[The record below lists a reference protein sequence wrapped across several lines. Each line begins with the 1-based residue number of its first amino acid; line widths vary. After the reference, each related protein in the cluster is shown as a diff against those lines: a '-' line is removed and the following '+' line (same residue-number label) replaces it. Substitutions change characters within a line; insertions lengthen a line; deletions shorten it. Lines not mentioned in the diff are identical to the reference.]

1 MPNTFKL
8 AGHVF
13 DNSGAASVG
22 ATVTTHTAGATTST
36 GAAAT
41 VTTNSS
47 GYWEHLTQTTGVD
60 VKIAVSSNIRW
71 LRTEDRAILS
81 ELAIVES
88 DDGQVA
94 NLYLAAGRADAA
106 GDSWRTQVKDSGTA
120 VTYAIGNDK
129 NTQGTYVDLLTITGH
144 DTATSSLVTA
154 AGALTVAGLITANG
168 GITFAAGDD
177 IAFTGSTGTNDI
189 TLTDS
194 LADALSI
201 TRGGTDMVVFNSST
215 PSITFT
221 PATTFTGA
229 ITADGGVV
237 GALTG
242 TASSATEVVASAN
255 NSTDETVYPTF
266 VDGTTG
272 SQGIETDSGF
282 TYNPS
287 SGLLTISGE
296 LDAGSLDI
304 SGNADIDGTLEADAI
319 TVDGATLAEYIA
331 DTAGAMFTSNTETGI
346 TATYQD
352 ADNTIDLVV
361 GTLNQDTTG
370 TAAVATTVTITDNEN
385 TNENNAVIFTSGGD
399 VDGGNIGLESD
410 GDFTYNPSTGTVTA
424 TTFVGALTGNVTGNV
439 SGSAATVTGS
449 TQSNITAVGTLGSI
463 DIDGGAIDGVTLGT
477 NSAVTQ
483 AVIDNINING
493 TTIGHTS
500 DTDLLTLTSANL
512 AVAGDIEVSG
522 SVEVA
527 TIDYTDGDLSMT
539 IADGGGVTFAQDVT
553 LTADKSLNL
562 PHASHIAF
570 TDAIGDNTIDDHDAQ
585 GIIMTFKAGSTV
597 TPFSP
602 GYLHTDN
609 EVHEADADEIAK
621 MPCIGVS
628 INTANVSDG
637 ADIEVMV
644 LGLIRDDD
652 FNFGTAG
659 APVYVAAGDPGLM
672 TNTAPSGT
680 DDVVQIVGHSIG
692 DDALF
697 VQPCL
702 TTIEHA

>member
-1 MPNTFKL
+1 MANTFKL

-13 DNSGAASVG
+13 DNSGAPSVG

-41 VTTNSS
+41 TNTDSA

-60 VKIAVSSNIRW
+60 VKIAVSSDIRW

-94 NLYLAAGRADAA
+94 NLYLAAGRADQA
-106 GDSWRTQVKDSGTA
+106 GDSWRTQVKDRGTA
-120 VTYAIGNDK
+120 ITYAIGNDRAS
-129 NTQGTYVDLLTITGH
+129 QGSYVDLLTITGH
-144 DTATSSLVTA
+144 ATATSSLVTA

-221 PATTFTGA
+221 PVTTFTGA
-229 ITADGGVV
+229 ITASGGVV

-255 NSTDETVYPTF
+255 NSANETVYPTF

-319 TVDGATLAEYIA
+319 TVDGTTLAEYIA

-352 ADNTIDLVV
+352 ADNTIDLAV

-370 TAAVATTVTITDNEN
+370 TAAIATTVTITDNES
-385 TNENNAVIFTSGGD
+385 TNEDNAIIFTSGGD

-410 GDFTYNPSTGTVTA
+410 GTLTYNPSTGKITA
-424 TTFVGALTGNVTGNV
+424 TGFIGALTGNVTGDVTGNV
-439 SGSAATVTGS
+439 TGNTSGTAATVT
-449 TQSNITAVGTLGSI
+449 TAAQSNITSLGTLT
-463 DIDGGAIDGVTLGT
+463 TLT
-477 NSAVTQ
+477 VDN
-483 AVIDNINING
+483 VIVNG

-522 SVEVA
+522 SHSLEVA
-527 TIDYTDGDLSMT
+527 SIDYTDGDLSMT

-570 TDAIGDNTIDDHDAQ
+570 TDVIADNSIDDGDAQ
-585 GIIMTFKAGSTV
+585 GLIFTFNAGATV

-602 GYLHTDN
+602 VYLAEDN
-609 EVHEADADEIAK
+609 LVEEANATAIAT

-628 INTANVSDG
+628 INQANVTVG
-637 ADIEVMV
+637 NPVEVMV

-652 FNFGTAG
+652 FNFGTHG
-659 APVYVAAGDPGLM
+659 APVYVSTTVGTM
-672 TNTAPSGT
+672 TSTAPSGT
-680 DDVVQIVGHSIG
+680 NNVVQVIGHSIE
-692 DDALF
+692 DDAIF

>member
-1 MPNTFKL
+1 MANTFKL

-13 DNSGAASVG
+13 DNSGAPSVG

-41 VTTNSS
+41 TNTDSA

-60 VKIAVSSNIRW
+60 VKIAVSSDIRW

-94 NLYLAAGRADAA
+94 NLYLAAGRADQA
-106 GDSWRTQVKDSGTA
+106 GDSWRTQVKDRGTA
-120 VTYAIGNDK
+120 ITYAIGNDRAS
-129 NTQGTYVDLLTITGH
+129 QGSYVDLLTITGH
-144 DTATSSLVTA
+144 ATATSSLVTA

-319 TVDGATLAEYIA
+319 TVDGTTLAEYIA

-352 ADNTIDLVV
+352 ADNTIDLAV

-370 TAAVATTVTITDNEN
+370 TAAIATTVTITDNES
-385 TNENNAVIFTSGGD
+385 TNEDNAIIFTSGGD

-410 GDFTYNPSTGTVTA
+410 GTLTYNPSTGKITA
-424 TTFVGALTGNVTGNV
+424 TGFIGALTGNVTGDVTGNV
-439 SGSAATVTGS
+439 TGNTSGTAATVT
-449 TQSNITAVGTLGSI
+449 TAAQSNITSLGTLT
-463 DIDGGAIDGVTLGT
+463 TLT
-477 NSAVTQ
+477 VDN
-483 AVIDNINING
+483 VIVNG

-522 SVEVA
+522 SHSLEVA
-527 TIDYTDGDLSMT
+527 SIDYTDGDLSMT

-570 TDAIGDNTIDDHDAQ
+570 TDVIADNSIDDGDAQ
-585 GIIMTFKAGSTV
+585 GLIFTFNAGATV

-602 GYLHTDN
+602 VYLAEDN
-609 EVHEADADEIAK
+609 LVEEANATAIAT

-628 INTANVSDG
+628 INPSDVTVG
-637 ADIEVMV
+637 NPVEVMV

-652 FNFGTAG
+652 FNFGTHG
-659 APVYVAAGDPGLM
+659 APVYVSTTVGTM
-672 TNTAPSGT
+672 TSTAPSGT
-680 DDVVQIVGHSIG
+680 NNVVQVIGHSIE
-692 DDALF
+692 DDAIF

>member
-1 MPNTFKL
+1 MANTFKL

-13 DNSGAASVG
+13 DNSGAPSVG

-41 VTTNSS
+41 TNTDSA

-60 VKIAVSSNIRW
+60 VKIAVSSDIRW

-94 NLYLAAGRADAA
+94 NLYLAAGRADQA
-106 GDSWRTQVKDSGTA
+106 GDSWRTQVKDRGTA
-120 VTYAIGNDK
+120 ITYAIGNDRAS
-129 NTQGTYVDLLTITGH
+129 QGSYVDLLTITGH
-144 DTATSSLVTA
+144 ATATSSLVTA

-255 NSTDETVYPTF
+255 NSANETVYPTF

-319 TVDGATLAEYIA
+319 TVDGTTLAEYIA

-352 ADNTIDLVV
+352 ADNTIDLAV

-370 TAAVATTVTITDNEN
+370 TAAIATTVTITDNES
-385 TNENNAVIFTSGGD
+385 TNEDNAIIFTSGGD

-410 GDFTYNPSTGTVTA
+410 GTLTYNPSTGKITA
-424 TTFVGALTGNVTGNV
+424 TGFIGALTGNVTGDVTGNV
-439 SGSAATVTGS
+439 TGNTSGTAATVT
-449 TQSNITAVGTLGSI
+449 TAAQSNITSLGTLT
-463 DIDGGAIDGVTLGT
+463 TLT
-477 NSAVTQ
+477 VDN
-483 AVIDNINING
+483 VIVNG

-522 SVEVA
+522 SHSLEVA
-527 TIDYTDGDLSMT
+527 SIDYTDGDLSMT

-570 TDAIGDNTIDDHDAQ
+570 TDVIADNSIDDGDAQ
-585 GIIMTFKAGSTV
+585 GLIFTFNAGATV

-602 GYLHTDN
+602 VYLAEDN
-609 EVHEADADEIAK
+609 LVEEANATAIAT

-628 INTANVSDG
+628 INQANVTVG
-637 ADIEVMV
+637 NPVEVMV

-652 FNFGTAG
+652 FNFGTHG
-659 APVYVAAGDPGLM
+659 APVYVSTTVGTM
-672 TNTAPSGT
+672 TSTAPSGT
-680 DDVVQIVGHSIG
+680 NNVVQVIGHSIE
-692 DDALF
+692 DDAIF

>member
-1 MPNTFKL
+1 M
-8 AGHVF
+8 
-13 DNSGAASVG
+13 
-22 ATVTTHTAGATTST
+22 
-36 GAAAT
+36 
-41 VTTNSS
+41 
-47 GYWEHLTQTTGVD
+47 
-60 VKIAVSSNIRW
+60 
-71 LRTEDRAILS
+71 
-81 ELAIVES
+81 
-88 DDGQVA
+88 
-94 NLYLAAGRADAA
+94 
-106 GDSWRTQVKDSGTA
+106 
-120 VTYAIGNDK
+120 
-129 NTQGTYVDLLTITGH
+129 
-144 DTATSSLVTA
+144 
-154 AGALTVAGLITANG
+154 TVAGLITANG

-319 TVDGATLAEYIA
+319 TVDGTTLAEYIA

-352 ADNTIDLVV
+352 ADNTIDLAV

-370 TAAVATTVTITDNEN
+370 TAAIATTVTITDNES
-385 TNENNAVIFTSGGD
+385 TNEDNAIIFTSGGD

-410 GDFTYNPSTGTVTA
+410 GTLTYNPSTGKITA
-424 TTFVGALTGNVTGNV
+424 TGFIGALTGNVTGDVTGNV
-439 SGSAATVTGS
+439 TGNTSGTAATVT
-449 TQSNITAVGTLGSI
+449 TAAQSNITSLGTLT
-463 DIDGGAIDGVTLGT
+463 TLT
-477 NSAVTQ
+477 VDN
-483 AVIDNINING
+483 VIVNG

-522 SVEVA
+522 SHSLEVA
-527 TIDYTDGDLSMT
+527 SIDYTDGDLSMT

-570 TDAIGDNTIDDHDAQ
+570 TDVIADNSIDDGDAQ
-585 GIIMTFKAGSTV
+585 GLIFTFNAGATV

-602 GYLHTDN
+602 VYLAEDN
-609 EVHEADADEIAK
+609 LVEEANATAIAT

-628 INTANVSDG
+628 INQANVTVG
-637 ADIEVMV
+637 NPVEVMV

-652 FNFGTAG
+652 FNFGTHG
-659 APVYVAAGDPGLM
+659 APVYVSTTVGTM
-672 TNTAPSGT
+672 TSTAPSGT
-680 DDVVQIVGHSIG
+680 NNVVQVIGHSIE
-692 DDALF
+692 DDAIF

>member
-1 MPNTFKL
+1 MANTFKL

-13 DNSGAASVG
+13 DNSGAPSVG

-41 VTTNSS
+41 TNTDSA

-60 VKIAVSSNIRW
+60 VKIAVSSDIRW

-94 NLYLAAGRADAA
+94 NLYLAAGRADQA
-106 GDSWRTQVKDSGTA
+106 GDSWRTQVKDRGTA
-120 VTYAIGNDK
+120 ITYAIGNDRAS
-129 NTQGTYVDLLTITGH
+129 QGSYVDLLTITGH
-144 DTATSSLVTA
+144 ATATSSLVTA

-319 TVDGATLAEYIA
+319 TVDGTTLAEYIA

-352 ADNTIDLVV
+352 ADNTIDLAV

-370 TAAVATTVTITDNEN
+370 TAAIATTVTITDNES
-385 TNENNAVIFTSGGD
+385 TNEDNAIIFTSGGD

-410 GDFTYNPSTGTVTA
+410 GTLTYNPSTGKITA
-424 TTFVGALTGNVTGNV
+424 TGFIGALTGNVTGNA
-439 SGSAATVTGS
+439 SGTAATVTGAA
-449 TQSNITAVGTLGSI
+449 QSNITSLGTLT
-463 DIDGGAIDGVTLGT
+463 TLT
-477 NSAVTQ
+477 VDN
-483 AVIDNINING
+483 VIVNG

-522 SVEVA
+522 SHSLEVA
-527 TIDYTDGDLSMT
+527 SIDYTDGDLSMT

-570 TDAIGDNTIDDHDAQ
+570 TDVIADNSIDDGDAQ
-585 GIIMTFKAGSTV
+585 GLIFTFNAGATV

-602 GYLHTDN
+602 VYLAEDN
-609 EVHEADADEIAK
+609 LVEEANATAIAT

-628 INTANVSDG
+628 INQANVTVG
-637 ADIEVMV
+637 NPVEVMV

-652 FNFGTAG
+652 FNFGTHG
-659 APVYVAAGDPGLM
+659 APVYVSTTVGTM
-672 TNTAPSGT
+672 TSTAPSGT
-680 DDVVQIVGHSIG
+680 NNVVQVIGHSIE
-692 DDALF
+692 DDAIF

>member
-1 MPNTFKL
+1 MANTFKL

-13 DNSGAASVG
+13 DNSGAPSVG

-41 VTTNSS
+41 TNTDSA
-47 GYWEHLTQTTGVD
+47 GYWEHLTQTSGGD
-60 VKIAVSSNIRW
+60 VKIAVSSDIRW

-94 NLYLAAGRADAA
+94 NLYLAAGRADQA
-106 GDSWRTQVKDSGTA
+106 GDSWRTQVKDRGTA
-120 VTYAIGNDK
+120 ITYAIGNDRAS
-129 NTQGTYVDLLTITGH
+129 QGSYVDLLTITGH
-144 DTATSSLVTA
+144 ATATSSLVTA

-229 ITADGGVV
+229 ITADGGVG

-319 TVDGATLAEYIA
+319 TVDGTTLAEYIA

-352 ADNTIDLVV
+352 ADNTIDLAV

-370 TAAVATTVTITDNEN
+370 TAAIATTVTITDNES
-385 TNENNAVIFTSGGD
+385 TNEDNAIIFTSGGD

-410 GDFTYNPSTGTVTA
+410 GTLTYNPSTGKITA
-424 TTFVGALTGNVTGNV
+424 TGFIGALTGNVTGAVTGNV
-439 SGSAATVTGS
+439 TGNTSGTAATVT
-449 TQSNITAVGTLGSI
+449 TAAQSNITSLGTLT
-463 DIDGGAIDGVTLGT
+463 TLT
-477 NSAVTQ
+477 VDN
-483 AVIDNINING
+483 VIVNG

-522 SVEVA
+522 SHSLEVA
-527 TIDYTDGDLSMT
+527 SIDYTDGDLSMT

-570 TDAIGDNTIDDHDAQ
+570 TDVIADNSIDDGDAQ
-585 GIIMTFKAGSTV
+585 GLIFTFNAGATV

-602 GYLHTDN
+602 VYLAEDN
-609 EVHEADADEIAK
+609 LVEEANATAIAT

-628 INTANVSDG
+628 INQANVTVG
-637 ADIEVMV
+637 NPVEVMV

-652 FNFGTAG
+652 FNFGTHG
-659 APVYVAAGDPGLM
+659 APVYVSTTVGTM
-672 TNTAPSGT
+672 TSTAPSGT
-680 DDVVQIVGHSIG
+680 NNVVQVIGHSIE
-692 DDALF
+692 DDAIF

>member
-1 MPNTFKL
+1 MANTFKL

-13 DNSGAASVG
+13 DNSGAPSVG

-41 VTTNSS
+41 TNTDSA

-60 VKIAVSSNIRW
+60 VKIAVSSDIRW

-94 NLYLAAGRADAA
+94 NLYLAAGRADQA
-106 GDSWRTQVKDSGTA
+106 GDSWRTQVKDRGTA
-120 VTYAIGNDK
+120 ITYAIGNDRAS
-129 NTQGTYVDLLTITGH
+129 QGSYVDLLTITGH
-144 DTATSSLVTA
+144 ATATSSLVTA

-319 TVDGATLAEYIA
+319 TVDGTTLAEYIA

-352 ADNTIDLVV
+352 ADNTIDLAV

-370 TAAVATTVTITDNEN
+370 TAAIATTVTITDNES
-385 TNENNAVIFTSGGD
+385 TNEDNAIIFTSGGD

-410 GDFTYNPSTGTVTA
+410 GTLTYNPSTGKITA
-424 TTFVGALTGNVTGNV
+424 TGFIGALTGNVTGDVTGNV
-439 SGSAATVTGS
+439 TGNTSGTAATVT
-449 TQSNITAVGTLGSI
+449 TAAQSNITALGTLT
-463 DIDGGAIDGVTLGT
+463 TLT
-477 NSAVTQ
+477 VDN
-483 AVIDNINING
+483 VIVNG

-522 SVEVA
+522 SHSLEVA
-527 TIDYTDGDLSMT
+527 SIDYTDGDLSMT

-570 TDAIGDNTIDDHDAQ
+570 TDVIADNSIDDGDAQ
-585 GIIMTFKAGSTV
+585 GLIFTFNAGATV

-602 GYLHTDN
+602 VYLAEDN
-609 EVHEADADEIAK
+609 LVEEANATAIAT

-628 INTANVSDG
+628 INQANVTVG
-637 ADIEVMV
+637 NPVEVMV

-652 FNFGTAG
+652 FNFGTHG
-659 APVYVAAGDPGLM
+659 APVYVSTTVGTM
-672 TNTAPSGT
+672 TSTAPSGT
-680 DDVVQIVGHSIG
+680 NNVVQVIGHSIE
-692 DDALF
+692 DDAIF

>member
-1 MPNTFKL
+1 MANTFKL

-13 DNSGAASVG
+13 DNSGAPSVG

-41 VTTNSS
+41 TNTDSA

-60 VKIAVSSNIRW
+60 VKIAVSSDIRW

-94 NLYLAAGRADAA
+94 NLYLAAGRADQA
-106 GDSWRTQVKDSGTA
+106 GDSWRTQVKDRGTA
-120 VTYAIGNDK
+120 ITYAIGNDRAS
-129 NTQGTYVDLLTITGH
+129 QGSYVDLLTITGH
-144 DTATSSLVTA
+144 ATATSSLVTA

-352 ADNTIDLVV
+352 ADNTIDLAV

-370 TAAVATTVTITDNEN
+370 TAAIATTVTITDNES
-385 TNENNAVIFTSGGD
+385 TNEDNAIIFTSGGD

-410 GDFTYNPSTGTVTA
+410 GTLTYNPSTGKITA
-424 TTFVGALTGNVTGNV
+424 TGFIGALTGNVTGDVTGNV
-439 SGSAATVTGS
+439 TGNTSGTAATVT
-449 TQSNITAVGTLGSI
+449 TAAQSNITSLGTLT
-463 DIDGGAIDGVTLGT
+463 TLT
-477 NSAVTQ
+477 VDN
-483 AVIDNINING
+483 VIVNG

-522 SVEVA
+522 SHSLEVA
-527 TIDYTDGDLSMT
+527 SIDYTDGDLSMT

-570 TDAIGDNTIDDHDAQ
+570 TDVIADNSIDDGDAQ
-585 GIIMTFKAGSTV
+585 GLIFTFNAGATV

-602 GYLHTDN
+602 VYLAEDN
-609 EVHEADADEIAK
+609 LVEEANATAIAT

-628 INTANVSDG
+628 INQANVTVG
-637 ADIEVMV
+637 NPVEVMV

-652 FNFGTAG
+652 FNFGTHG
-659 APVYVAAGDPGLM
+659 APVYVSTTVGTM
-672 TNTAPSGT
+672 TSTAPSGT
-680 DDVVQIVGHSIG
+680 NNVVQVIGHSIE
-692 DDALF
+692 DDAIF

>member
-1 MPNTFKL
+1 MANTFKL

-13 DNSGAASVG
+13 DNSGAPSVG

-41 VTTNSS
+41 TNTDSA

-60 VKIAVSSNIRW
+60 VKIAVSSDIRW

-94 NLYLAAGRADAA
+94 NLYLAAGRADQA
-106 GDSWRTQVKDSGTA
+106 GDSWRTQVKDRGTA
-120 VTYAIGNDK
+120 ITYAIGNDRAS
-129 NTQGTYVDLLTITGH
+129 QGSYVDLLTITGH
-144 DTATSSLVTA
+144 ATATSSLVTA

-319 TVDGATLAEYIA
+319 TVDGTTLAEYIA

-370 TAAVATTVTITDNEN
+370 TAAIATTVTITDNES
-385 TNENNAVIFTSGGD
+385 TNEDNAIIFTSGGD

-410 GDFTYNPSTGTVTA
+410 GTLTYNPSTGKITA
-424 TTFVGALTGNVTGNV
+424 TGFIGALTGNVTGDVTGNV
-439 SGSAATVTGS
+439 TGNTSGTAATVT
-449 TQSNITAVGTLGSI
+449 TAAQSNITSLGTLT
-463 DIDGGAIDGVTLGT
+463 TLT
-477 NSAVTQ
+477 VDN
-483 AVIDNINING
+483 VIVNG

-522 SVEVA
+522 SHSLEVA
-527 TIDYTDGDLSMT
+527 SIDYTDGDLSMT

-570 TDAIGDNTIDDHDAQ
+570 TDVIADNSIDDGDAQ
-585 GIIMTFKAGSTV
+585 GLIFTFNAGATV

-602 GYLHTDN
+602 VYLAEDN
-609 EVHEADADEIAK
+609 LVEEANATAIAT

-628 INTANVSDG
+628 INQANVTVG
-637 ADIEVMV
+637 NPVEVMV

-652 FNFGTAG
+652 FNFGTHG
-659 APVYVAAGDPGLM
+659 APVYVSTTVGTM
-672 TNTAPSGT
+672 TSTAPSGT
-680 DDVVQIVGHSIG
+680 NNVVQVIGHSIE
-692 DDALF
+692 DDAIF

>member
-1 MPNTFKL
+1 MANTFKL

-13 DNSGAASVG
+13 DNSGAPSVG

-41 VTTNSS
+41 TNTDSA

-60 VKIAVSSNIRW
+60 VKIAVSSDIRW

-94 NLYLAAGRADAA
+94 NLYLAAGRADQA
-106 GDSWRTQVKDSGTA
+106 GDSWRTQVKDRGTA
-120 VTYAIGNDK
+120 ITYAIGNDRAS
-129 NTQGTYVDLLTITGH
+129 QGSYVDLLTITGH
-144 DTATSSLVTA
+144 ATATSSLVTA

-168 GITFAAGDD
+168 GITFAAGDN

-319 TVDGATLAEYIA
+319 TVDGTTLAEYIA

-352 ADNTIDLVV
+352 ADNTIDLAV

-370 TAAVATTVTITDNEN
+370 TAAIATTVTITDNES
-385 TNENNAVIFTSGGD
+385 TNEDNAIIFTSGGD

-410 GDFTYNPSTGTVTA
+410 GTLTYNPSTGKITA
-424 TTFVGALTGNVTGNV
+424 TGFIGALTGNVTGDVTGNV
-439 SGSAATVTGS
+439 TGNTSGTAATVT
-449 TQSNITAVGTLGSI
+449 TAAQSNITSLGTLT
-463 DIDGGAIDGVTLGT
+463 TLT
-477 NSAVTQ
+477 VDN
-483 AVIDNINING
+483 VIVNG

-522 SVEVA
+522 SHSLEVA
-527 TIDYTDGDLSMT
+527 SIDYTDGDLSMT

-570 TDAIGDNTIDDHDAQ
+570 TDVIADNSIDDGDAQ
-585 GIIMTFKAGSTV
+585 GLIFTFNAGATV

-602 GYLHTDN
+602 VYLAEDN
-609 EVHEADADEIAK
+609 LVEEANATAIAT

-628 INTANVSDG
+628 INQANVTVG
-637 ADIEVMV
+637 NPVEVMV

-652 FNFGTAG
+652 FNFGTHG
-659 APVYVAAGDPGLM
+659 APVYVSTTVGTM
-672 TNTAPSGT
+672 TSTAPSGT
-680 DDVVQIVGHSIG
+680 NNVVQVIGHSIE
-692 DDALF
+692 DDAIF

>member
-1 MPNTFKL
+1 MANTFKL

-13 DNSGAASVG
+13 DNSGAPSVG

-41 VTTNSS
+41 TNTDSA

-60 VKIAVSSNIRW
+60 VKIAVSSDIRW

-94 NLYLAAGRADAA
+94 NLYLAAGRADQA
-106 GDSWRTQVKDSGTA
+106 GDSWRTQVKDRGTA
-120 VTYAIGNDK
+120 ITYAIGNDRAS
-129 NTQGTYVDLLTITGH
+129 QGSYVDLLTITGH
-144 DTATSSLVTA
+144 ATATSSLVTA

-168 GITFAAGDD
+168 GITFAAGED

-319 TVDGATLAEYIA
+319 TVDGTTLAEYIA

-352 ADNTIDLVV
+352 ADNTIDLAV

-370 TAAVATTVTITDNEN
+370 TAAIATTVTITDNES
-385 TNENNAVIFTSGGD
+385 TNEDNAIIFTSGGD

-410 GDFTYNPSTGTVTA
+410 GTLTYNPSTGKITA
-424 TTFVGALTGNVTGNV
+424 TGFIGALTGNVTGDVTGNV
-439 SGSAATVTGS
+439 TGNTSGTAATVT
-449 TQSNITAVGTLGSI
+449 TAAQSNITSLGTLT
-463 DIDGGAIDGVTLGT
+463 TLT
-477 NSAVTQ
+477 VDN
-483 AVIDNINING
+483 VIVNG

-522 SVEVA
+522 SHSLEVA
-527 TIDYTDGDLSMT
+527 SIDYTDGDLSMT

-570 TDAIGDNTIDDHDAQ
+570 TDVIADNSIDDGDAQ
-585 GIIMTFKAGSTV
+585 GLIFTFNAGATV

-602 GYLHTDN
+602 VYLAEDN
-609 EVHEADADEIAK
+609 LVEEANATAIAT

-628 INTANVSDG
+628 INQANVTVG
-637 ADIEVMV
+637 NPVEVMV

-652 FNFGTAG
+652 FNFGTHG
-659 APVYVAAGDPGLM
+659 APVYVSTTVGTM
-672 TNTAPSGT
+672 TSTAPSGT
-680 DDVVQIVGHSIG
+680 NNVVQVIGHSIE
-692 DDALF
+692 DDAIF

>member
-1 MPNTFKL
+1 MANTFKL

-13 DNSGAASVG
+13 DNSGAPSVG

-41 VTTNSS
+41 TNTDSA

-60 VKIAVSSNIRW
+60 VKIAVSSDIRW

-94 NLYLAAGRADAA
+94 NLYLAAGRADQA
-106 GDSWRTQVKDSGTA
+106 GDSWRTQVKDRGTA
-120 VTYAIGNDK
+120 ITYAIGNDRAS
-129 NTQGTYVDLLTITGH
+129 QGSYVDLLTITGH
-144 DTATSSLVTA
+144 ATATSSLVTA

-319 TVDGATLAEYIA
+319 TVDGTTLAEYIA

-352 ADNTIDLVV
+352 ADNTIDLAV

-370 TAAVATTVTITDNEN
+370 TAAIATTVTITDNES
-385 TNENNAVIFTSGGD
+385 TNEDNAIIFTSGGD

-410 GDFTYNPSTGTVTA
+410 GTLTYNPSTGKITA
-424 TTFVGALTGNVTGNV
+424 TGFIGALTGNVTGDVTGNV
-439 SGSAATVTGS
+439 TGNTSGTAATVT
-449 TQSNITAVGTLGSI
+449 TAAQSNITSLGTLT
-463 DIDGGAIDGVTLGT
+463 TLT
-477 NSAVTQ
+477 VDN
-483 AVIDNINING
+483 VIVNG

-570 TDAIGDNTIDDHDAQ
+570 TDVIADNSIDDGDAQ
-585 GIIMTFKAGSTV
+585 GLIFTFNAGATV

-602 GYLHTDN
+602 VYLAEDN
-609 EVHEADADEIAK
+609 LVEEANATAIAT

-628 INTANVSDG
+628 INQANVTVG
-637 ADIEVMV
+637 NPVEVMV

-652 FNFGTAG
+652 FNFGTHG
-659 APVYVAAGDPGLM
+659 APVYVSTTVGTM
-672 TNTAPSGT
+672 TSTAPSGT
-680 DDVVQIVGHSIG
+680 NNVVQVIGHSIE
-692 DDALF
+692 DDAIF

>member
-1 MPNTFKL
+1 MANTFKL

-13 DNSGAASVG
+13 DNSGAPSVG

-41 VTTNSS
+41 TNTDSA

-60 VKIAVSSNIRW
+60 VKIAVSSDIRW

-94 NLYLAAGRADAA
+94 NLYLAAGRADQA
-106 GDSWRTQVKDSGTA
+106 GDSWRTQVKDRGTA
-120 VTYAIGNDK
+120 ITYAIGNDRAS
-129 NTQGTYVDLLTITGH
+129 QGSYVDLLTITGH
-144 DTATSSLVTA
+144 ATATSSLVTA

-255 NSTDETVYPTF
+255 NSANETVYPTF

-304 SGNADIDGTLEADAI
+304 SGNADIDGTANLDI
-319 TVDGATLAEYIA
+319 VDIDGALTQDGGAVFNEDSA
-331 DTAGAMFTSNTETGI
+331 DVDFRVESDG
-346 TATYQD
+346 
-352 ADNTIDLVV
+352 
-361 GTLNQDTTG
+361 
-370 TAAVATTVTITDNEN
+370 
-385 TNENNAVIFTSGGD
+385 NANMLF
-399 VDGGNIGLESD
+399 VDGGNNRVGIGVADPTTALEIGETGGANLSLRRVD
-410 GDFTYNPSTGTVTA
+410 ANTIIGEELGAIWFKADDPSA
-424 TTFVGALTGNVTGNV
+424 
-439 SGSAATVTGS
+439 S
-449 TQSNITAVGTLGSI
+449 QS
-463 DIDGGAIDGVTLGT
+463 GGAIRAFAETGNWSSNSYPTAITFWNDVSGTSTERMRLNSSGNLGIGT
-477 NSAVTQ
+477 NNPSEKLY
-483 AVIDNINING
+483 IEN
-493 TTIGHTS
+493 S
-500 DTDLLTLTSANL
+500 TDS
-512 AVAGDIEVSG
+512 
-522 SVEVA
+522 
-527 TIDYTDGDLSMT
+527 TDVGMT
-539 IADGGGVTFAQDVT
+539 IANTGSAGGEDALV
-553 LTADKSLNL
+553 NL
-562 PHASHIAF
+562 YAHASGGDPVIRWNITGTEAWSMGIDNSDSDKLLISNGSTLPGTDYLAF
-570 TDAIGDNTIDDHDAQ
+570 SGNQILAGVSAMIEQQSITSSSNAVAWNAKTQANAYHVTTENTTFSAPSNATEGAIISVEIAQ
-585 GIIMTFKAGSTV
+585 GGTARTIAWNTVFEFAASTAPTMTA
-597 TPFSP
+597 
-602 GYLHTDN
+602 
-609 EVHEADADEIAK
+609 
-621 MPCIGVS
+621 
-628 INTANVSDG
+628 TANKT
-637 ADIEVMV
+637 DIYSFRYNGSVWQEI
-644 LGLIRDDD
+644 GR
-652 FNFGTAG
+652 
-659 APVYVAAGDPGLM
+659 
-672 TNTAPSGT
+672 
-680 DDVVQIVGHSIG
+680 VQNM
-692 DDALF
+692 A
-697 VQPCL
+697 Q
-702 TTIEHA
+702 T

>member
-1 MPNTFKL
+1 MANTFKL

-13 DNSGAASVG
+13 DNSGAPSVG

-60 VKIAVSSNIRW
+60 GKIAVSSNIRW

-94 NLYLAAGRADAA
+94 NLYLAAGRADQA
-106 GDSWRTQVKDSGTA
+106 GDSWRTQVKDRGTA
-120 VTYAIGNDK
+120 ITYAIGNDRAS
-129 NTQGTYVDLLTITGH
+129 QGSYVDLLTITGH
-144 DTATSSLVTA
+144 ATATSSLVTA

-319 TVDGATLAEYIA
+319 TVDGTTLAEYIA

-352 ADNTIDLVV
+352 ADNTIDLAV

-370 TAAVATTVTITDNEN
+370 TAAIATTVTITDNES
-385 TNENNAVIFTSGGD
+385 TNEDNAIIFTSGGD

-410 GDFTYNPSTGTVTA
+410 GTLTYNPSTGKITA
-424 TTFVGALTGNVTGNV
+424 TGFIGALTGNVTGDVTGNV
-439 SGSAATVTGS
+439 TGNTSGTAATVT
-449 TQSNITAVGTLGSI
+449 TAAQSNITSLGTLT
-463 DIDGGAIDGVTLGT
+463 TLT
-477 NSAVTQ
+477 VDN
-483 AVIDNINING
+483 VIVNG

-522 SVEVA
+522 SHSLEVA
-527 TIDYTDGDLSMT
+527 SIDYTDGDLSMT

-570 TDAIGDNTIDDHDAQ
+570 TDVIADNSIDDGDAQ
-585 GIIMTFKAGSTV
+585 GLIFTFNAGATV

-602 GYLHTDN
+602 VYLAEDN
-609 EVHEADADEIAK
+609 LVEEANATAIAT

-628 INTANVSDG
+628 INQANVTVG
-637 ADIEVMV
+637 NPVEVMV

-652 FNFGTAG
+652 FNFGTHG
-659 APVYVAAGDPGLM
+659 APVYVSTTVGTM
-672 TNTAPSGT
+672 TSTAPSGT
-680 DDVVQIVGHSIG
+680 NNVVQVIGHSIE
-692 DDALF
+692 DDAIF

>member
-1 MPNTFKL
+1 MANTFKL

-13 DNSGAASVG
+13 DNSGAPSVG

-41 VTTNSS
+41 TNTDSA

-60 VKIAVSSNIRW
+60 VKIAVSSDIRW

-94 NLYLAAGRADAA
+94 NLYLAAGRADQA
-106 GDSWRTQVKDSGTA
+106 GDSWRTQVKDRGTA
-120 VTYAIGNDK
+120 ITYAIGNDRAS
-129 NTQGTYVDLLTITGH
+129 QGSYVDLLTITGH
-144 DTATSSLVTA
+144 ATATSSLVTA

-319 TVDGATLAEYIA
+319 TVDGTTLAEYIA

-352 ADNTIDLVV
+352 ADNTIDLAV

-370 TAAVATTVTITDNEN
+370 TAAIATTVTITDNES
-385 TNENNAVIFTSGGD
+385 TNEDNAIIFTSGGD

-410 GDFTYNPSTGTVTA
+410 GTLTYNPSTGKITA
-424 TTFVGALTGNVTGNV
+424 TGFIGALTGNVTGDVTGNV
-439 SGSAATVTGS
+439 TGNTSGTAATVT
-449 TQSNITAVGTLGSI
+449 TAAQSNITSLGTLT
-463 DIDGGAIDGVTLGT
+463 TLT
-477 NSAVTQ
+477 VDN
-483 AVIDNINING
+483 VIVNG

-522 SVEVA
+522 SHSLEVA
-527 TIDYTDGDLSMT
+527 SIDYTDGDLSMT

-570 TDAIGDNTIDDHDAQ
+570 TDVIADNSIDDGDAQ
-585 GIIMTFKAGSTV
+585 GLIFTFNAGATV

-602 GYLHTDN
+602 VYLAEDN
-609 EVHEADADEIAK
+609 LVEEANATAIAT

-628 INTANVSDG
+628 INQANVTVG
-637 ADIEVMV
+637 NPVEVMV

-652 FNFGTAG
+652 FNFGTHG
-659 APVYVAAGDPGLM
+659 APVYVSTTVGTM
-672 TNTAPSGT
+672 TSTAPSGT
-680 DDVVQIVGHSIG
+680 NNVVQVIGHSIE
-692 DDALF
+692 DDAIF